1 MTGDRSNMIERSP
14 HVSST
19 FEVSSPTRSSDGEPE
34 SRIIHFDATERRRE
48 KMRKAASGEKTAE
61 ATPSRPAPAAVKT
74 AQAAV
79 KAAPAPKAPM
89 GANPW
94 QPAPAAI
101 GNSPRPAAAPV
112 PAAKPAVNG
121 AAHAGTNGAAKS
133 APVAAPVAKAAPAG
147 GSMDPKAL
155 ETFLINFV
163 VEQTGYPSEM
173 VELDADLEADLG
185 IDSIKKA
192 QLFGEL
198 AEHFEVTA
206 SADLSL
212 DDFPT
217 LRHVM
222 NFLKDKPTRGAGGAA
237 PTAPATNGVHAAAKP
252 ATNGV
257 HTNGSTNGHHAAPA
271 AKAAPVAA
279 PAPVK
284 AAPAPAAAPASAGM
298 ARADLEKFLVNFVVE
313 QTGYPAEMVEL
324 DADLE
329 ADLGIDSIKKAQLFG
344 ELAEHFEVTAS
355 ADLSLDDFPTLRHVC
370 NFLAD
375 KPARGAGG
383 AAPSVSAP
391 AVAPATNGAAKNG
404 VHAAPVAAKPAAPVA
419 KAAAPVAAPAPAK
432 AAPAGDSMPSA
443 ELEKF
448 LINFVVEQ
456 TGYPSEMVELDA
468 DLEADLGID
477 SIKKA
482 QLFGELAEHFEVT
495 ASADLSLDDFPT
507 LRHVMNFLAGVPRR
521 R

>member
-1 MTGDRSNMIERSP
+1 M
-14 HVSST
+14 SST
-19 FEVSSPTRSSDGEPE
+19 FEISSPASRSSDGEPE

-48 KMRKAASGEKTAE
+48 KMRKAAAGEKAAE

-79 KAAPAPKAPM
+79 KAAPAPKALKQ
-89 GANPW
+89 ANPW

-101 GNSPRPAAAPV
+101 GNSALPAAGPAF
-112 PAAKPAVNG
+112 AAKPAVNG
-121 AAHAGTNGAAKS
+121 SSHAGANGAAKP
-133 APVAAPVAKAAPAG
+133 AAAPVAKAASPAG

-222 NFLKDKPTRGAGGAA
+222 NFLKDKPTRGAGGASPA
-237 PTAPATNGVHAAAKP
+237 APATNGVHTAAKP

-257 HTNGSTNGHHAAPA
+257 HTNGSTNGHHAAP
-271 AKAAPVAA
+271 VA
-279 PAPVK
+279 K
-284 AAPAPAAAPASAGM
+284 AAPAPAPVKPAPASAGM

-375 KPARGAGG
+375 KPARGAGS
-383 AAPSVSAP
+383 AVPSVSAP

-404 VHAAPVAAKPAAPVA
+404 VHAAPVA
-419 KAAAPVAAPAPAK
+419 KAVAAPAPAK
-432 AAPAGDSMPSA
+432 AAPTGDSMPSA